1 MKTNLRIEL
10 YKFIHQKNGLWGLLV
25 LPLLMIYSGQTTRLS
40 SQLITFE
47 FGAPQ
52 WMTLILIA
60 VGSAFLS
67 MEYRYRTIVPLVY
80 KSTSKRAIYG
90 AKLIVILGYGL
101 LLTVVSALITMILK
115 PIFTGDRY
123 PWTPQLVQSVL
134 INNASTLLY
143 SFFLITLAFML
154 LMVIQVNAAV
164 IGIGLIIVF
173 WGASLSV
180 AIIKTFSSLA
190 GILKWNP
197 FNMVFVTQQLSSPA
211 YADLSLLTNSQ
222 LVLGT
227 LVYSIIFLIIGYHQF
242 KVRAI

>member
-52 WMTLILIA
+52 WITLILIA

-123 PWTPQLVQSVL
+123 PWTPQLVQTVL
-134 INNASTLLY
+134 INNTSTLLY

-173 WGASLSV
+173 LGCQSLSRNHQDLFV
-180 AIIKTFSSLA
+180 ISRHSKVEPLQHGLCDPAIIITSLCR
-190 GILKWNP
+190 P
-197 FNMVFVTQQLSSPA
+197 VTV
-211 YADLSLLTNSQ
+211 N
-222 LVLGT
+222 
-227 LVYSIIFLIIGYHQF
+227 
-242 KVRAI
+242 K

>member
-52 WMTLILIA
+52 WITLILIA

-123 PWTPQLVQSVL
+123 PWTPQLVQTVL
-134 INNASTLLY
+134 INNTSTLLY

-154 LMVIQVNAAV
+154 LIFLNHV
-164 IGIGLIIVF
+164 GLHVTNGDSGQRRRH
-173 WGASLSV
+173 WYRPNHRLLGCQSLSRNHQDLFV
-180 AIIKTFSSLA
+180 ISRHSKVEPLQHGLCDPAIIITSLCR
-190 GILKWNP
+190 P
-197 FNMVFVTQQLSSPA
+197 VTV
-211 YADLSLLTNSQ
+211 N
-222 LVLGT
+222 
-227 LVYSIIFLIIGYHQF
+227 
-242 KVRAI
+242 K